1 MSTVSHGYPP
11 QKICLLRLSAL
22 GDVCHMVPV
31 VQTLREAWPE
41 SEIVWVIGRA
51 EYSLVSGLAGVR
63 FVVYDKASGY
73 AGLLRV
79 GRELLKERFDLLLH
93 MQVALRASLLSL
105 FIRAPI
111 RLGFDRARAHDF
123 QWLFTNTRIDPH
135 PKAHVIEGFFDFL
148 EALGISERK
157 RLWPIPIPEANQT
170 EANALIDEPFFILS
184 PCSSDRK
191 RNWRN
196 WTREGYARVAA
207 HAYHAYGLRPVI
219 TGGGRPIEHDYAR
232 AIADQGGVPVLD
244 LVGRTGLKT
253 LLALMKR
260 AAFVLGPDSGPIH
273 MAAAAG
279 VPAVGLY
286 AGSNPLRTGPSQS
299 LEWTINRYPEAVRHY
314 LHKEP
319 DAVRWG
325 ARVREEQVMALI
337 TPEEVM
343 AKIDAL
349 MAQKESNDDQGA

>member
-1 MSTVSHGYPP
+1 MNKPLIDPASPP
-11 QKICLLRLSAL
+11 KKICLLRLSAL

-51 EYSLVSGLAGVR
+51 EHSLVSSLPGVR
-63 FVVYDKASGY
+63 FVVHDKASGY
-73 AGLLRV
+73 AGLLRT
-79 GRELLKERFDLLLH
+79 GRALLKERFDLLLH

-111 RLGFDRARAHDF
+111 RLGFDRVRAHDF
-123 QWLFTNTRIDPH
+123 QWLFTNARIAPR

-170 EANALIDEPFFILS
+170 EADALIDGPFFILS

-196 WTREGYARVAA
+196 WTREGYAQVAA

-219 TGGGRPIEHDYAR
+219 TGGGRPIEHDYAH
-232 AIADQGGVPVLD
+232 AIADQSGVPVLN

-286 AGSNPLRTGPSQS
+286 AGSNPLRTGPSRS
-299 LEWTINRYPEAVRHY
+299 LEWTIDRYPEAVRHY
-314 LHKEP
+314 LHKGPE
-319 DAVRWG
+319 AVRWG

-337 TPEEVM
+337 TSEEVM

-349 MAQKESNDDQGA
+349 MAQKGAKR